1 MEELSSLTVSQRE
14 QFLVENDV
22 FGIYNYFDAS
32 DVSTQKYMMEIQRD
46 KQLDYLMKGLRQLGP
61 QFSSLDA
68 NRPWLCYW
76 ILHSIAL
83 LGETVDD
90 ELESNA
96 IDFLGRCQ
104 GSEGG
109 YGGGPGQ
116 LPHLATTY
124 AAVNAL
130 VTLGGDKALSSINRE
145 KMSCFLRRMKDTSG
159 GFRMHDMGEM
169 DVRACYTAISVA
181 SILNIMDDELTQG
194 LGDYILSC
202 QTYEGGIG
210 GEPGSEAHGG
220 YTYCGLAAM
229 ILINEVDRLNLDS
242 LMNWAV
248 HRQGVEM
255 GFQGRTNKLVDGC
268 YTFWQAAPCVL
279 LQRLYSTNDHDVHG
293 SSHISEGTNE
303 EHHAHD
309 EDDLED
315 SDDDDDSD
323 EDNDEDSVNGHRIHH
338 TSTYINR
345 RMQLVF
351 DSLGLQRYVLLC
363 SKIPDGGFRDKPR
376 KPRDFYHTCYC
387 LSGLSVAQHAWLKD
401 EDTPPLT
408 RDIMGGYSNLLEP
421 VQLLHNIVMDQ
432 YNEAI
437 EFFFKAA

>member
-1 MEELSSLTVSQRE
+1 MAEKVR
-14 QFLVENDV
+14 
-22 FGIYNYFDAS
+22 IYNFWSAFFS
-32 DVSTQKYMMEIQRD
+32 FLFFSTSNGDI
-46 KQLDYLMKGLRQLGP
+46 
-61 QFSSLDA
+61 FS
-68 NRPWLCYW
+68 
-76 ILHSIAL
+76 
-83 LGETVDD
+83 
-90 ELESNA
+90 
-96 IDFLGRCQ
+96 
-104 GSEGG
+104 
-109 YGGGPGQ
+109 Q

-268 YTFWQAAPCVL
+268 YTFWQVNFLSFRIIIGPTSKFFTVVVFSYFLWVYVKQAAPCVL

-323 EDNDEDSVNGHRIHH
+323 EDNDEGIQSNF
-338 TSTYINR
+338 STIK
-345 RMQLVF
+345 
-351 DSLGLQRYVLLC
+351 S
-363 SKIPDGGFRDKPR
+363 I
-376 KPRDFYHTCYC
+376 
-387 LSGLSVAQHAWLKD
+387 
-401 EDTPPLT
+401 
-408 RDIMGGYSNLLEP
+408 
-421 VQLLHNIVMDQ
+421 
-432 YNEAI
+432 
-437 EFFFKAA
+437 